1 MKIYKNICL
10 LTRNKQ
16 KTRGKKKE
24 TKNDPVPD
32 PTQTILLLLVN
43 VISRFLFHVRLTCI
57 FDGNNRFKSVA
68 HCQLVFIV

>member
-1 MKIYKNICL
+1 MSL
-10 LTRNKQ
+10 NKKQ
-16 KTRGKKKE
+16 TKKKTGKKE

-43 VISRFLFHVRLTCI
+43 VISRFLFHVRLICI